1 MCGRYTLTIDK
12 STIEH
17 RFGAKFYIA
26 QASYDWSPSYNAA
39 PSQMLP
45 ITRTH
50 KPDTIELAKWSFWPE
65 EWKRTK
71 RSHPMINARVENRGR
86 EANVAPSSPL
96 PGARR
101 QLLRVAAGR
110 HTQTAV
116 SHHAEHRRALCDGRH
131 LHAQAD
137 GIRHGRKEPGHF
149 AILTTQ
155 ANDAVSYI
163 HDRMPVI
170 LPLGCEKN
178 WLRAKIPA
186 RTPHQRPRHPQSHR
200 TPRTRNRCMMS
211 TTITISL
218 LAL

>member
-1 MCGRYTLTIDK
+1 LV
-12 STIEH
+12 STEPAAAH
-17 RFGAKFYIA
+17 
-26 QASYDWSPSYNAA
+26 YNAA
-39 PSQMLP
+39 PSKMLP

-50 KPDTIELAKWSFWPE
+50 KPDTIELAKWGSWPE

-71 RSHPMINARVENRGR
+71 RSHPMINARVET
-86 EANVAPSSPL
+86 ANVLEFATNSPL
-96 PGARR
+96 PDARR

-116 SHHAEHRRALCDGRH
+116 SHHAEDRRAM
-131 LHAQAD
+131 A
-137 GIRHGRKEPGHF
+137 GIYTRKPTEFDTAEKNPVNF

-200 TPRTRNRCMMS
+200 TPRTRNRCMTS

>member
-1 MCGRYTLTIDK
+1 
-12 STIEH
+12 
-17 RFGAKFYIA
+17 
-26 QASYDWSPSYNAA
+26 
-39 PSQMLP
+39 MLP

-71 RSHPMINARVENRGR
+71 RSHPMINARVETAA
-86 EANVAPSSPL
+86 EKPMSL
-96 PGARR
+96 QARHCLVLADNCYEWR
-101 QLLRVAAGR
+101 QVGTRKQPYRITLKTGEPFAMAGIYTR
-110 HTQTAV
+110 KPTEFDTAEKNPV
-116 SHHAEHRRALCDGRH
+116 
-131 LHAQAD
+131 
-137 GIRHGRKEPGHF
+137 I

-186 RTPHQRPRHPQSHR
+186 RTPHQRPRHPHSHR
-200 TPRTRNRCMMS
+200 APRTRNRCMMS

-218 LAL
+218 LA

>member
-1 MCGRYTLTIDK
+1 
-12 STIEH
+12 
-17 RFGAKFYIA
+17 
-26 QASYDWSPSYNAA
+26 
-39 PSQMLP
+39 MLP

-71 RSHPMINARVENRGR
+71 RSHPMINARVET
-86 EANVAPSSPL
+86 ANVLEFATNSPL
-96 PGARR
+96 PDARR

-116 SHHAEHRRALCDGRH
+116 SHHAEDRRAM
-131 LHAQAD
+131 A
-137 GIRHGRKEPGHF
+137 GIYTRKPTEFDTAEKNPVNF

-178 WLRAKIPA
+178 WLQANPSAQFFVPEFPPA
-186 RTPHQRPRHPQSHR
+186 ATSSPPKPSHPSNPQSLHDEHNDHDFAFSFVR
-200 TPRTRNRCMMS
+200 DSSVT
-211 TTITISL
+211 
-218 LAL
+218 AL